1 MELDPI
7 QISRLSPIQRK
18 EYLEYL
24 GKDIS
29 KYNPWNGLD
38 SEQIEIVK
46 KEKINKYSRILENSK
61 ITKDDSEIIRIQKEF
76 TTKLSKMT
84 MLERLFYLENLVV
97 IKEFEEEH
105 NYSRKVELLEG
116 FVVKKSVL
124 YSRLGHQLYIN
135 EVNSLRKLIPFKHFP
150 RMIAFDEWNLV
161 IYMTYCGETIN
172 SQNSQNIPNNW
183 IIQYKTISDILK
195 NTKVNPKDT
204 HFRNICILDSTIHI
218 IDFGLNTIFAKPLKI
233 VLQNLKSKLQ
243 ILINSKE

>member
-1 MELDPI
+1 MELNPI

-38 SEQIEIVK
+38 SEQIETVK
-46 KEKINKYSRILENSK
+46 KDKINKYSRILENSK
-61 ITKDDSEIIRIQKEF
+61 INKDDSEIIRIQKEF
-76 TTKLSKMT
+76 TTNLSKMT
-84 MLERLFYLENLVV
+84 MLERLFYLENLVI
-97 IKEFEEEH
+97 IKEFDEEH

-135 EVNSLRKLIPFKHFP
+135 EVNSLRQLIPFKHFP
-150 RMIAFDEWNLV
+150 TMIAFDEWNLV
-161 IYMTYCGETIN
+161 IYMTYCGEII
-172 SQNSQNIPNNW
+172 NSQNIPNNW
-183 IIQYKTISDILK
+183 IVQYTNISDTLK
-195 NTKVNPKDT
+195 NTKVNPNDILI
-204 HFRNICILDSTIHI
+204 RNICILDNTIYI
-218 IDFGLNTIFAKPLKI
+218 IDFGLNNIFAKPLNI

-243 ILINSKE
+243 ILLS

>member
-1 MELDPI
+1 MELNPI

-29 KYNPWNGLD
+29 KYPWNGLD
-38 SEQIEIVK
+38 SEQIETVK
-46 KEKINKYSRILENSK
+46 KDKINKYSRILENSK
-61 ITKDDSEIIRIQKEF
+61 INKDDSEIIRIQKEF
-76 TTKLSKMT
+76 TTNLSKMT

-124 YSRLGHQLYIN
+124 YSRLGYQLYIN

-150 RMIAFDEWNLV
+150 TMIAFDEWNLV
-161 IYMTYCGETIN
+161 IYMTYCGEII
-172 SQNSQNIPNNW
+172 NSQNIPSNW
-183 IIQYKTISDILK
+183 IVQYTNISDILK
-195 NTKVNPKDT
+195 NNKVNPNDILV
-204 HFRNICILDSTIHI
+204 RNICILDNTIYI
-218 IDFGLNTIFAKPLKI
+218 IDFGLNTIFAKPLNI

-243 ILINSKE
+243 ILLS